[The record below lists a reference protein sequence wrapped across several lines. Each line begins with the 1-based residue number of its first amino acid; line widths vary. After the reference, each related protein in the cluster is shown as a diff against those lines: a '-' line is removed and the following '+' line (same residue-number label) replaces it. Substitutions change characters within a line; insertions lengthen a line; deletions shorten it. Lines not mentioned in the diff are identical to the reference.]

1 MAQDIQD
8 LNRLVLSM
16 GEKFRAEIVQPI
28 GPSPSRLPVKQSF
41 SLAVT
46 DAFWRLPRLV
56 GERRPSPETIARR
69 GQRLGDPVS
78 PLSIWMLGYFFLVGR
93 EVVLDVATE
102 AAAAREHDSAEILA
116 FWRRL
121 SATHRGDGHLDNSDA
136 GLTNR
141 FLPRALVEQL
151 YQGLAP
157 ADLEMR
163 RLAEQFCAT
172 LETYLFGLNAEAH
185 LGIAD
190 SGPYPLSTDR
200 VLVVR
205 DFFDLKGRF
214 YPWRETVAD
223 LPYASCSLAFTLDPG
238 DFQSIGIRDRAALL
252 TSPRDYLRRL
262 REIALVTHDSGRPH
276 FLPFTEMARLV
287 RSTKKLQPRLGDWF
301 ARLSRHDAIV
311 QAARPWAVRPVSVIG
326 RAEDCFDWQ
335 PEPEALGLLPLYA
348 DDDARAVRWAS
359 HRCLVPGRPSFVP
372 LSEQMFQHGEGR
384 VDSSEW

>member
-1 MAQDIQD
+1 MAQDFQD
-8 LNRLVLSM
+8 LNRLILSM
-16 GEKFRAEIVQPI
+16 GEKFRAEIVESI

-46 DAFWRLPRLV
+46 DAFWRFPRLV

-69 GQRLGDPVS
+69 GQRLGDTVS

-93 EVVLDVATE
+93 EVVLDVAAE
-102 AAAAREHDSAEILA
+102 AAFARENDSAEILA

-121 SATHRGDGHLDNSDA
+121 SAAYRGDGHLDNSDA

-151 YQGLAP
+151 YRGLVP

-163 RLAEQFCAT
+163 RLAEQFCTT
-172 LETYLFGLNAEAH
+172 LEAYLFGLNAEAH

-200 VLVVR
+200 VLIVR

-252 TSPRDYLRRL
+252 TSPREYLQQL
-262 REIALVTHDSGRPH
+262 RELALVTHDSGRPR
-276 FLPFTEMARLV
+276 FLPFTEMDRLV
-287 RSTKKLQPRLGDWF
+287 RSIKKLQPRLGDWF

-311 QAARPWAVRPVSVIG
+311 QGARPWAVRPLAVIG

-348 DDDARAVRWAS
+348 DDDAQAVRWAS
-359 HRCLVPGRPSFVP
+359 HRCLVPNRPSFVP
-372 LSEQMFQHGEGR
+372 LGEQMFQP
-384 VDSSEW
+384 SSAVAGKRG

>member
-1 MAQDIQD
+1 MAQDFQD
-8 LNRLVLSM
+8 LNRLILSM
-16 GEKFRAEIVQPI
+16 GEKFRAEIVEPV

-46 DAFWRLPRLV
+46 DAFWRFPRLV
-56 GERRPSPETIARR
+56 AERRPSPEAIARR
-69 GQRLGDPVS
+69 GQRLGDSAS

-93 EVVLDVATE
+93 EVVLDVAAE
-102 AAAAREHDSAEILA
+102 AAFAHDDDSAAILA

-157 ADLEMR
+157 ADLEMC
-163 RLAEQFCAT
+163 RLAEQFCTT
-172 LETYLFGLNAEAH
+172 LEAYLFDLNAEAH

-200 VLVVR
+200 VLIVR

-252 TSPRDYLRRL
+252 TSPREYLPWL
-262 REIALVTHDSGRPH
+262 RELALVTHDSGRPR
-276 FLPFTEMARLV
+276 FLPFTEMDRLV
-287 RSTKKLQPRLGDWF
+287 RSIKKLQPQLDDWF
-301 ARLSRHDAIV
+301 ARLSRRDAIV
-311 QAARPWAVRPVSVIG
+311 HGARPWAVRPLAVIG
-326 RAEDCFDWQ
+326 RAEDCCDWQ

-348 DDDARAVRWAS
+348 DDDAQAVRWAS
-359 HRCLVPGRPSFVP
+359 HRCLVPDRPSFVP
-372 LSEQMFQHGEGR
+372 LGEQMFQPSSAVAGR
-384 VDSSEW
+384 RG

>member
-1 MAQDIQD
+1 MAQDFQD
-8 LNRLVLSM
+8 LNRLILSM
-16 GEKFRAEIVQPI
+16 GEKFRAEIVESI

-56 GERRPSPETIARR
+56 GERRPSPEAIARR
-69 GQRLGDPVS
+69 GQRLGDTVS

-93 EVVLDVATE
+93 EIVLDVAAE
-102 AAAAREHDSAEILA
+102 AAFARENDSAAMLA

-151 YQGLAP
+151 YQGLVP
-157 ADLEMR
+157 ADPEMR

-172 LETYLFGLNAEAH
+172 LEAYLFGLNAEAH

-200 VLVVR
+200 VLIVR
-205 DFFDLKGRF
+205 DFFDFKGRF

-252 TSPRDYLRRL
+252 TTPREYLQQL
-262 REIALVTHDSGRPH
+262 REIALVTHDSGQPR

-287 RSTKKLQPRLGDWF
+287 HSIKKLQPRLDDWF

-311 QAARPWAVRPVSVIG
+311 QAARPWAVRPLSVIG
-326 RAEDCFDWQ
+326 RAEDCSDWQ

-372 LSEQMFQHGEGR
+372 LGEQVFQHGEGR
-384 VDSSEW
+384 VDSNEW